1 MHESEPRAVPDDC
14 SSSAHAI
21 ARLRQDVRDGA
32 HWAEAVFRAMGQW
45 ADAEEEVAGRRYRY
59 FIGGEAFDRLLLAE
73 RLLSEI
79 AGEIPEGAL
88 EDFTVL
94 GILPD
99 GIDEDRVQNLLG
111 VEKYRGHLNFH
122 YGVTVEETLQLAV
135 EQEVIKRY
143 ASNGIRRIEDPT
155 EEAFARIYGAGQT
168 ELAARFRHEEA
179 GEGCTPVSLD
189 ETPMTMSEC
198 KEFTYWLFKLRLRR
212 SDKPKIASDT
222 RKGLDQLQKMRM
234 ASNAERRKPP
244 VGAGTA
250 PGRTG
255 WVRT

>member
-1 MHESEPRAVPDDC
+1 MREAPPLVC
-14 SSSAHAI
+14 SSSAEI
-21 ARLRQDVRDGA
+21 IDSLREDLRAGV

-45 ADAEEEVAGRRYRY
+45 TDAEEEVDGRRYRY

-73 RLLSEI
+73 RLLREV
-79 AGEIPEGAL
+79 AGEVPENEL
-88 EDFTVL
+88 EDFTVR
-94 GILPD
+94 GNLPA
-99 GIDEDRVQNLLG
+99 GIDEDGVQSLLG
-111 VEKYRGHLNFH
+111 VEKYRGYLNFH

-168 ELAARFRHEEA
+168 ELAARFRREEA
-179 GEGCTPVSLD
+179 GEGSTPATLD
-189 ETPMTMSEC
+189 EQPMTMSEC

-222 RKGLDQLQKMRM
+222 KKGLDQLHRMRQ
-234 ASNAERRKPP
+234 ATR
-244 VGAGTA
+244 VG
-250 PGRTG
+250 
-255 WVRT
+255 